1 MKEKTDI
8 TVVTAF
14 FDIGRG
20 EIKKEESKNLKR
32 SPEIYFSYFNFLAE
46 LDNDMVIFT
55 EEKYKELN
63 KSNKKVKYSYF
74 MNIFTISNMFYMH
87 SRNQMHFK

>member
-8 TVVTAF
+8 TIVTAF

-46 LDNDMVIFT
+46 LDNDMIIFT
-55 EEKYKELN
+55 EEKYKEKIQKMRKNKKTKIITFDLN
-63 KSNKKVKYSYF
+63 KKFSKIIKK
-74 MNIFTISNMFYMH
+74 
-87 SRNQMHFK
+87 